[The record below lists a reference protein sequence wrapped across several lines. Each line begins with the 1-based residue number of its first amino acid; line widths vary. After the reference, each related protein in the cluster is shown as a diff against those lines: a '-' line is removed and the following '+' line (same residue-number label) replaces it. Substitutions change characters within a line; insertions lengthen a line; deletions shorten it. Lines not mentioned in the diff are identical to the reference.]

1 MDAAVAAALAE
12 AHRQEWGYVLA
23 ATARITRDLDTA
35 EECVQDAYAQA
46 LTAWAASAVPAKPGA
61 WLTTVARRRA
71 MDMIRRNDTLR
82 AKLPLLA
89 APDLDTGPDALIEA
103 ADLDEALVI
112 AKAVP
117 CPYGWVELR
126 PVMPGSEYRP
136 A

>member
-1 MDAAVAAALAE
+1 MQ
-12 AHRQEWGYVLA
+12 AHRDFCARYARALRGGSRLYPSGTAFAETKEHIGGYYLF
-23 ATARITRDLDTA
+23 
-35 EECVQDAYAQA
+35 
-46 LTAWAASAVPAKPGA
+46 
-61 WLTTVARRRA
+61 
-71 MDMIRRNDTLR
+71 
-82 AKLPLLA
+82 
-89 APDLDTGPDALIEA
+89 EA

>member
-1 MDAAVAAALAE
+1 MTDGAFAE
-12 AHRQEWGYVLA
+12 TKEHIGGYYLF
-23 ATARITRDLDTA
+23 
-35 EECVQDAYAQA
+35 
-46 LTAWAASAVPAKPGA
+46 
-61 WLTTVARRRA
+61 
-71 MDMIRRNDTLR
+71 
-82 AKLPLLA
+82 
-89 APDLDTGPDALIEA
+89 EA